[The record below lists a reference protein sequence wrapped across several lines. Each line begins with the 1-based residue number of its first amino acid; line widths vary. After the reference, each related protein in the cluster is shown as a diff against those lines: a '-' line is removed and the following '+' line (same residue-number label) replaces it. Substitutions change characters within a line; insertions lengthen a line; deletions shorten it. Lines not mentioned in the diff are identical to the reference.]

1 MPKKTTPNSLYLVHA
16 RSDEI
21 MSFITQCKK
30 NHFDCSESKL
40 YESLNFS
47 LNDIYGFFNL
57 YLSTYPYI
65 AVHIAGTSEK
75 LKGKEQDFKEK
86 IEATLQN
93 HLKPI

>member
-1 MPKKTTPNSLYLVHA
+1 MPKKKIPNTLNLVQA

-21 MSFITQCKK
+21 MSFITHCKK

-40 YESLNFS
+40 YDSLNMA
-47 LNDIYGFFNL
+47 LNDIYSFFNL
-57 YLSTYPYI
+57 YLTTYPYI
-65 AVHIAGTSEK
+65 AVHIVGTSEK
-75 LKGKEQDFKEK
+75 LKGKEQEFKEK